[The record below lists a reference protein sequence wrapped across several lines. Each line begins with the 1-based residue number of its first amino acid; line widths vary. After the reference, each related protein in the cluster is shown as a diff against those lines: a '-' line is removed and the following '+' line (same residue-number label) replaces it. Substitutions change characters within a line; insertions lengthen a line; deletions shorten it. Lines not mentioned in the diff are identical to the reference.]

1 MGSVGDCVDNALTQS
16 FCACLHV
23 ELLNRR
29 HAGIEPDSPD
39 ARPFVDGLVRAYTE
53 FANREDDP

>member
-1 MGSVGDCVDNALTQS
+1 MDNALTQS